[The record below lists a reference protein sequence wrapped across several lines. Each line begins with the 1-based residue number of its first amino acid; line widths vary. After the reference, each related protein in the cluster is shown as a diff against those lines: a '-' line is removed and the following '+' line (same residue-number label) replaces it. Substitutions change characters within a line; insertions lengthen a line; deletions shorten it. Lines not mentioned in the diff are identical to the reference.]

1 MIILLGLPKSGT
13 SSFQSLFLKL
23 NYNSYHWVKDKKY
36 IGTMIKINKLLKKPL
51 LSDFKKNDVITQMD
65 VCVNTK
71 HCYWPQITDF
81 KQIYNENKNAVFI
94 LNKRDPVKV
103 LKSFKK
109 WNNYLNRL
117 FKYNPELIQDKT
129 EKGFINFINEHNN
142 KIENFFKNKK
152 KAKFISF
159 DIENDSLDKLK
170 KYIDIKNIINLP
182 ISNTFEKSKLN
193 KANKKSDKPI
203 EDIESDKP
211 IEDNESDKPI
221 EDNESDKPVED
232 IESDK
237 PIEDN
242 ESDKHGEDNE
252 SIKPVEDNESDKPIE
267 DNESDKPIEDNES
280 DKPVEDIESDK
291 PIEDNESIKH
301 GEDNESIK
309 PVEDNE
315 SIKPVEDNESDKPV
329 EDNESD
335 KPVED
340 IESDKPIEDNESDK
354 PIEDIESDKHGED
367 NESDKPIDSKD

>member
-13 SSFQSLFLKL
+13 SSFQSLFSKL
-23 NYNSYHWVKDKKY
+23 NYKSYHWVKDKKY

-65 VCVNTK
+65 ICINKK

-81 KQIYNENKNAVFI
+81 KQIYNENQNAIFI
-94 LNKRDPVKV
+94 LNKRDPEKV

-109 WNNYLNRL
+109 WNNYLDRL

-129 EKGFINFINEHNN
+129 EKGFINFINQHNN
-142 KIENFFKNKK
+142 KIEIFFKNKK

-182 ISNTFEKSKLN
+182 KSNTFEESTLN
-193 KANKKSDKPI
+193 KANTKSDKPI
-203 EDIESDKP
+203 EDIESDKHVKDNESIKPVELNESIKP
-211 IEDNESDKPI
+211 IEDIESDKPV
-221 EDNESDKPVED
+221 ENNESIKPVED

-237 PIEDN
+237 P
-242 ESDKHGEDNE
+242 
-252 SIKPVEDNESDKPIE
+252 VEN
-267 DNESDKPIEDNES
+267 
-280 DKPVEDIESDK
+280 
-291 PIEDNESIKH
+291 
-301 GEDNESIK
+301 NESIK

-315 SIKPVEDNESDKPV
+315 SIKPVENNESIKPVENNESIKPV

-335 KPVED
+335 KHVENNESIKPV
-340 IESDKPIEDNESDK
+340 EDNES
-354 PIEDIESDKHGED
+354 IELV
-367 NESDKPIDSKD
+367 DSKN